1 MYLDD
6 YILKCGLPSLGDAAV
21 VTVFPANSGVSEDSL
36 RDPSAAWL
44 LNMTEEQKEV
54 FVMAVSNIAIQPG
67 PPPCVHAAYDSGF
80 PRDAINMLAKLTNAV
95 IEANAYAR
103 AYLAE
108 ENKMAA
114 YMSVAA
120 GCRFDSF
127 DAATT
132 ALHELPEDQ
141 VTQTSQVLRGPVE
154 ELKEELFL
162 RLPKSASASSACT
175 AVSRRISQRRLWPLS
190 RRRWTP

>member
-1 MYLDD
+1 MYMDD
-6 YILKCGLPSLGDAAV
+6 YIVKCGLPSFGDAAAV
-21 VTVFPANSGVSEDSL
+21 SVFPANSGVSEEAL

-44 LNMTEEQKEV
+44 LNMTEEKKEV

-67 PPPCVHAAYDSGF
+67 PPPCVHAAYDSGL
-80 PRDAINMLAKLTNAV
+80 PRDTINMMVKLTSAI

-103 AYLAE
+103 AHLAE

-120 GCRFDSF
+120 GSRFDSF
-127 DAATT
+127 DAAMT

-141 VTQTSQVLRGPVE
+141 VIQTSQVLRGPVE
-154 ELKEELFL
+154 QLKEELFL
-162 RLPKSASASSACT
+162 MLSS
-175 AVSRRISQRRLWPLS
+175 SLLS
-190 RRRWTP
+190 